1 MKPTRL
7 ALIAFATL
15 IIGGAGL
22 GGYVWWKTRGARSIP
37 HIAVTGGKPLSLRL
51 PFHAPHFLQSDPRWQ
66 AEHIGHSQTETLGA
80 VGCTLCSLT
89 TAAITLGEDTD
100 PPRLNKMLTAAGGFT
115 PQNWL
120 VWSAVGAVF
129 EKRLE
134 VVVHNSPSH
143 SALDAALERGEYPL
157 VKFFLPMGIPHWV
170 LVVGK
175 EGQEYLILDPAL
187 GRAEPLPLST
197 RATGIYSLRVV
208 RKNS

>member
-1 MKPTRL
+1 MKSKRL
-7 ALIAFATL
+7 ALIAVSTL
-15 IIGGAGL
+15 IMGGAGL
-22 GGYVWWKTRGARSIP
+22 AGYVWWKTQRARSIS
-37 HIAVTGGKPLSLRL
+37 HIAATGGRALSLRL
-51 PFHAPHFLQSDPRWQ
+51 PFHAPHFLQSDPRWK
-66 AEHIGHSQTETLGA
+66 AEHIGQSQSETIGA

-134 VVVHNSPSH
+134 VIVHGSPSH
-143 SALDAALERGEYPL
+143 AALDTALEKGEYPL

-175 EGQEYLILDPAL
+175 EGQEYLILDPAV
-187 GRAEPLPLST
+187 ATPEPLALST
-197 RATGIYSLRVV
+197 RASGIYSVRVV